1 MFIRKTKNRSGSISV
16 QITKKIGRKN
26 KVVKTVGVARTPREL
41 ELLMIIA
48 QQEISRLAGQ
58 SSLFIDSADLLIDS
72 FVAQLHNNQLQLVG
86 PQLLLSPLYEEM
98 GLDVFKEDS
107 YLKPLIISRLVYPGS
122 KLKTVHYLKRHFDL
136 SVSVYTIYRY
146 LDHLDEQKC
155 EQIQEIIF
163 KRSLQLYSPQTGIVF
178 YDLTT
183 LYFEAPDEDDLRQ
196 IGYSKDGKTQHPQ
209 IVLGL
214 LVGTQGY
221 PLAYQLFEGNTSET
235 QTLIPML
242 KKMEQ
247 KFQLSKPIVVA
258 DAALLSKKNIAALEA
273 ADYGY
278 ILGARMKNESQ
289 AIQEKILSQT
299 ITETKPAQIKYPKGR
314 LIISYSSKRAKKDQ
328 HNRKKGLQRLEKK
341 VKSGKLTKENI
352 NNRGYNKYLVLEG
365 EVNIKIDYQKTKQDQ
380 RWDGLKGYM
389 SNTKLTKEEII
400 SQYHNLWQIEKAFR
414 VSKTDLR
421 IRPIYHRIEKR
432 IKAHICICFAAYAL
446 YKELER
452 KLKQKKISLSPE
464 KAIEMIKDIQQLT
477 YQLPHSKQ
485 VKKKILNLN
494 EKQKDLMRII

>member
-1 MFIRKTKNRSGSISV
+1 M
-16 QITKKIGRKN
+16 
-26 KVVKTVGVARTPREL
+26 GVAHTPREL

-58 SSLFIDSADLLIDS
+58 SYLFIDSADLLIDS

-278 ILGARMKNESQ
+278 ILGARMKNG
-289 AIQEKILSQT
+289 K
-299 ITETKPAQIKYPKGR
+299 
-314 LIISYSSKRAKKDQ
+314 SSNSRKNSFPD
-328 HNRKKGLQRLEKK
+328 HNRNQTCSNQTPQRKTNYLLFQQ
-341 VKSGKLTKENI
+341 KSQKRPTQSQKRTAKTRE
-352 NNRGYNKYLVLEG
+352 EG
-365 EVNIKIDYQKTKQDQ
+365 
-380 RWDGLKGYM
+380 
-389 SNTKLTKEEII
+389 SNQAN
-400 SQYHNLWQIEKAFR
+400 S
-414 VSKTDLR
+414 
-421 IRPIYHRIEKR
+421 P
-432 IKAHICICFAAYAL
+432 
-446 YKELER
+446 
-452 KLKQKKISLSPE
+452 KKISIIG
-464 KAIEMIKDIQQLT
+464 AIINIWF
-477 YQLPHSKQ
+477 
-485 VKKKILNLN
+485 
-494 EKQKDLMRII
+494 